1 MSAIILRTARRS
13 DLAGVVKLLADDPL
27 GQIREQYADPLPEGY
42 GRAFDAIAD
51 SPNDTLLV
59 AVARERLG
67 ERVVG
72 VLQLTVIPSLTYQ
85 GRPRAQIEG
94 VRVATEQRNAG
105 LGGRMFRWAI
115 DRAKKRGCHLVQF
128 TTDKRRPDAHRFY
141 EKLGFAPSHEGMK
154 LKLE

>member
-1 MSAIILRTARRS
+1 MMAVILRSARRT
-13 DLAGVVKLLADDPL
+13 DLPGIVKLLAEDAL
-27 GQIREQYADPLPEGY
+27 GQTRERFEIPLPESY
-42 GRAFDAIAD
+42 VEAFDAIAA

-59 AVARERLG
+59 AIGRERRS

-85 GRPRAQIEG
+85 GRSRAQIEG

-115 DRAKKRGCHLVQF
+115 DRAKQSGCHMVQL
-128 TTDKRRPDAHRFY
+128 TTDKRRPAAQRFY
-141 EKLGFAPSHEGMK
+141 QKLGFVPSHEGMK
-154 LKLE
+154 LTLG